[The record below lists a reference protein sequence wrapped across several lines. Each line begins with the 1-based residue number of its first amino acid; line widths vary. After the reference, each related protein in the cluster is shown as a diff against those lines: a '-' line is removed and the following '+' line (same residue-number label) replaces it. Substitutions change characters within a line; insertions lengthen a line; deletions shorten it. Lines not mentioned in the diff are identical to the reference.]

1 MSDATEEVRAH
12 AILSPSGADRWMT
25 CLGSTALCVHLPDTT
40 SSYAEEGT
48 DHHYVAAYCLEEK
61 KDAIECVNREM
72 PSGAR
77 LTEENA
83 KFVQQYVDFVR
94 SHKDEH
100 GILLAE
106 EEVPIS
112 HLTGEPLPNGKGTAD
127 AVILRGDRELFIG
140 DLKFGR
146 GVSVSPERN
155 RQMMIYA
162 LGVIEKHQVQDDYDT
177 VRLAISQPRNGGN
190 SDWVI
195 SMADL
200 LAFGEEVKATAAR
213 IAGVDA
219 QGNFVL
225 VQGLPLTPSEKACQF
240 CKAKAQCPALKEL
253 IVSTMIDGFEAVV
266 EKAAAKVG
274 VPSSED
280 LQRLAE
286 APAETTPADRLGRDM
301 QIADFAELWIKAKR
315 AEVEAELLAGRP
327 VTGWKLVQGKKG
339 NRKWADEE
347 AVEAMMKKFRLKK
360 EEMYDF
366 SIISP
371 TAAEK
376 LLAEQSPKRWEQLK
390 PLYTQAEGGIHV
402 APASDKREPYIPE
415 KPEDGFEEID
425 ADLQGALDDLAAI
438 GIEARV
444 VGVERIEDGSDLI

>member
-1 MSDATEEVRAH
+1 MSDTTTEEVRAH

-25 CLGSTALCVHLPDTT
+25 CLGSTALCVNLPDTT

-48 DHHYVAAYCLEEK
+48 DHHVVAAYCLEEK
-61 KDAIECVNREM
+61 VDALELVGRPM
-72 PSGAR
+72 PSGAP

-112 HLTGEPLPNGKGTAD
+112 HLTGEPLPNGKGTSD

-140 DLKFGR
+140 DLKYGR
-146 GVSVSPERN
+146 GVSVSPVQN

-162 LGVIEKHQVQDDYDT
+162 LGVIEKHQVHEDYDT

-200 LAFGEEVKATAAR
+200 LAFGEEVKRTAAQ
-213 IAGVDA
+213 IAFIHPET
-219 QGNFVL
+219 QTFTL
-225 VQGLPLTPSEKACQF
+225 RQGLPLTPSEKACQF
-240 CKAKAQCPALKEL
+240 CKAKAQCPALKDL
-253 IVSTMIDGFEAVV
+253 VVSTMVEGFECVT
-266 EKAAAKVG
+266 EKDLAKTG
-274 VPSSED
+274 IASPE
-280 LQRLAE
+280 QLA
-286 APAETTPADRLGRDM
+286 APAAQSTADRLGHEM
-301 QIADFAELWIKAKR
+301 KIADFAELWIKAKR

-327 VTGWKLVQGKKG
+327 VTGFKLVQGKKG
-339 NRKWADEE
+339 NRKWMDEA
-347 AVEAMMKKFRLKK
+347 AVEEMMKKFRLKRD
-360 EEMYDF
+360 EMYDF
-366 SIISP
+366 SLISP

-390 PLYTQAEGGIHV
+390 GLYAQAEGGIHV
-402 APASDKREPYIPE
+402 APESDKRETYVPE
-415 KPEDGFEEID
+415 KPEDGFEAVEASPID
-425 ADLQGALDDLAAI
+425 
-438 GIEARV
+438 
-444 VGVERIEDGSDLI
+444 DGSDLI

>member
-1 MSDATEEVRAH
+1 MSDTTTEEVRAH

-25 CLGSTALCVHLPDTT
+25 CLGSTALCVNLHDTT

-48 DHHYVAAYCLEEK
+48 DHHVVAAYCLEEK
-61 KDAIECVNREM
+61 VDALELVGRPM
-72 PSGAR
+72 PSGAP

-112 HLTGEPLPNGKGTAD
+112 HLTGEPLPNGKGTSD

-140 DLKFGR
+140 DLKYGR
-146 GVSVSPERN
+146 GVSVSPVQN
-155 RQMMIYA
+155 RQLMIYA
-162 LGVIEKHQVQDDYDT
+162 LGVIEKHQVHEDYDT

-200 LAFGEEVKATAAR
+200 LAFGEEVKRTAAQ
-213 IAGVDA
+213 IAFIHPET
-219 QGNFVL
+219 QTFTL
-225 VQGLPLTPSEKACQF
+225 RQGLPLTPSEKACQF
-240 CKAKAQCPALKEL
+240 CKAKAQCPALKDL
-253 IVSTMIDGFEAVV
+253 VVSTMVEGFECVT
-266 EKAAAKVG
+266 EKDLAKTG
-274 VPSSED
+274 IASPAQ
-280 LQRLAE
+280 LT
-286 APAETTPADRLGRDM
+286 APAAPSTADRLGHEM
-301 QIADFAELWIKAKR
+301 KIADFAELWIKAKR

-327 VTGWKLVQGKKG
+327 VTGFKLVQGKKG
-339 NRKWADEE
+339 NRKWMDEA
-347 AVEAMMKKFRLKK
+347 AVEEMMKKFRLKRD
-360 EEMYDF
+360 EMYDF
-366 SIISP
+366 SLISP

-390 PLYTQAEGGIHV
+390 GLYAQAEGGIHV
-402 APASDKREPYIPE
+402 APESDKRETYVPE
-415 KPEDGFEEID
+415 KPEDGFEAVEASPID
-425 ADLQGALDDLAAI
+425 
-438 GIEARV
+438 
-444 VGVERIEDGSDLI
+444 DGSDLI